1 MASKTSANYQ
11 ILFGVDFETKQVQ
24 KRLNEL
30 AKDVTLKV
38 KTETDTQKIKEASDA
53 VKKIK
58 ESTDETTE
66 ATKELGLQWQEAKAV
81 MQFALNIIK
90 SMADEV
96 YALDASMTDFQKVSD
111 LTGESLKEYVNDLAA
126 AGKTVARTGRPL
138 CLSRNVQM
146 ANVH

>member
-11 ILFGVDFETKQVQ
+11 ILVGVDFETKQVQ

-38 KTETDTQKIKEASDA
+38 KTETDTQQIKDAADA
-53 VKKIK
+53 VKKV
-58 ESTDETTE
+58 SDN
-66 ATKELGLQWQEAKAV
+66 TKEASNAASDLGLEWQQAQTIMSKAV
-81 MQFALNIIK
+81 DVIK

-111 LTGESLKEYVNDLAA
+111 LAGEPLKEYVSDLTE
-126 AGKTVARTGRPL
+126 AGKIVARTGRPL

>member
-11 ILFGVDFETKQVQ
+11 ILVGVDFETKQVQ

-38 KTETDTQKIKEASDA
+38 KTETDTQRIKDTADA
-53 VKKIK
+53 VKKVSENAK
-58 ESTDETTE
+58 EASSAAND
-66 ATKELGLQWQEAKAV
+66 LGLEWQQAQTIMSKAV
-81 MQFALNIIK
+81 DVIK

-96 YALDASMTDFQKVSD
+96 YELNAATIEYQKVSD
-111 LTGESLKEYVNDLAA
+111 LSGSQLDEYLNKLSDM
-126 AGKTVARTGRPL
+126 GSEVARTGRPL

>member
-11 ILFGVDFETKQVQ
+11 ILVGVDFEIKQVQ

>member
-11 ILFGVDFETKQVQ
+11 ILVGVDFETKQVQ

-38 KTETDTQKIKEASDA
+38 KTEADTQKIKEASDA
-53 VKKIK
+53 VKKVK
-58 ESTDETTE
+58 EGTDETTY
-66 ATKELGLQWQEAKAV
+66 ATKEFGLQWQEAKAV

-96 YALDASMTDFQKVSD
+96 YALDASMTDFQKVSE
-111 LTGESLKEYVNDLAA
+111 LTGDSLKESVSDLTA
-126 AGKTVARTGRPL
+126 AGKIVARTGRPL

>member
-11 ILFGVDFETKQVQ
+11 ILVGVDFETKQVQ

>member
-11 ILFGVDFETKQVQ
+11 ILVGVDFETKQVQ

-38 KTETDTQKIKEASDA
+38 KTEADTQKIKEASDA

-111 LTGESLKEYVNDLAA
+111 LTGESLKEYVSDLAT

>member
-11 ILFGVDFETKQVQ
+11 ILVGVDFETKQVQ

-111 LTGESLKEYVNDLAA
+111 LTGESLKEYVSDLAA